1 MLNQPEPANKNYI
14 SSLPQNTKKFL
25 RRTDLTPFIRLY
37 IAFTVL
43 TAKTAGIWGTITALS
58 KQFMIS
64 RTFAYML
71 AATLEETSLI
81 IFGKASSP
89 PVIDKHLPYYYI
101 LSLRLEGRCSIEA
114 ISTIMKRFDINLAST
129 GAISHYLKYF
139 GSLLP
144 NTLSANGEIQLVVF
158 LSDEIFSKSIPLLVT
173 VEPISSAILR
183 IELADTRKAED
194 WKRHWECLEKNGYF
208 AVYLVSDEGKG
219 LCSAQKEALSETFR
233 QPDTY
238 HAIAHQLGQWVKIVE
253 NVAYKAIEEEYDLY
267 QKLDSA
273 KSDRVINKRIDDYEK
288 ARKNADEKIELYE
301 NFKFLYTCLIEELN
315 VFDSNGKVRD
325 RKEAEE
331 QIKTGLDMIETLGN
345 TRFTHA
351 VNKIRRILPE
361 LLNYFDVAQGI
372 VMTLENLPVA
382 HEALQALCLA
392 WQWKKAMIKAKNA
405 ARRRYCAAHE
415 KFCLEIAV
423 GYLQDNYNVVKEHVY
438 GQLDM
443 IVQSSAL
450 VECIN
455 SIIRP
460 YLNSSKN
467 HITQETLN
475 LIMFYHNHRRY
486 NSGKRVGKTPMEI
499 LTGKPQEKDWIEILF
514 DVVEEDNPSFFASSK

>member
-1 MLNQPEPANKNYI
+1 MLNQPKPANKDYI
-14 SSLPQNTKKFL
+14 PSLSKNTEKFL

-37 IAFTVL
+37 IAFTAL
-43 TAKTAGIWGTITALS
+43 MSKTAGIWGTITALS

-64 RTFAYML
+64 RTFVYML
-71 AATLEETSLI
+71 AETLEKTSPI
-81 IFGKASSP
+81 IFGNTSSP
-89 PVIDKHLPYYYI
+89 TVIEKRLPYSYI
-101 LSLRLEGRCSIEA
+101 LSLRLEGRCSIEV

-129 GAISHYLKYF
+129 GAISQYLTYF

-144 NTLSANGEIQLVVF
+144 DTLKANGEIQLVVF

-208 AVYLVSDEGKG
+208 AIYLVSDEGKG

-238 HAIAHQLGQWVKIVE
+238 HAIAHQLGQWVKILK
-253 NVAYKAIEEEYDLY
+253 NVAYKAIEEEYERY
-267 QKLDSA
+267 KKLDSA
-273 KSDRVINKRIDDYEK
+273 KSDRVIDKRIDEYEK
-288 ARKNADEKIELYE
+288 AKKNADEKIELYE
-301 NFKFLYTCLIEELN
+301 NFKFIYISLIEELN
-315 VFDSNGKVRD
+315 VFDSNGKIRD
-325 RKEAEE
+325 RKEAEAN
-331 QIKTGLDMIETLGN
+331 IKTGLDMIEILGN
-345 TRFTHA
+345 TKFTNA
-351 VNKIRRILPE
+351 VNKMRRLLPE

-372 VMTLENLPVA
+372 VTTFENIPVD
-382 HEALQALCLA
+382 HEAIQALCLA

-405 ARRRYCAAHE
+405 DRKRYCVANE
-415 KFCLEIAV
+415 NFCLEIAT
-423 GYLQDNYNVVKEHVY
+423 GYLQENDDVVKEHIY
-438 GQLDM
+438 GQLDN

-499 LTGKPQEKDWIEILF
+499 LTGKPQKKDWIEILF
-514 DVVEEDNPSFFASSK
+514 DVVEESNPSFFASSE